1 MTVPFLSVMV
11 TSNFLGNYSEKLNIN
26 KNSFNIIL
34 DENYVDLPKVANSA
48 GLEIEA
54 FRQRRNLEWKR
65 LSRIM
70 LILSDVCDPS
80 HITAHF

>member
-1 MTVPFLSVMV
+1 M
-11 TSNFLGNYSEKLNIN
+11 
-26 KNSFNIIL
+26 
-34 DENYVDLPKVANSA
+34 DENDVDMPKVVLANGA

-54 FRQRRNLEWKR
+54 FQQRRNLEWKR

-70 LILSDVCDPS
+70 LVLSDVCDPS